1 MTDDPHIHDLAQ
13 QIARLE
19 GQLEAQE
26 ERMKT
31 MTAENEGALDRLRAD
46 LAKRDVD
53 MAADLAKRDV
63 EAAKRDKDNQRWVVG
78 FGIAQMVLT
87 ITILAAGF
95 AFLGILIGLPS

>member
-1 MTDDPHIHDLAQ
+1 MSGGVREYRKVWGHSAL
-13 QIARLE
+13 
-19 GQLEAQE
+19 
-26 ERMKT
+26 
-31 MTAENEGALDRLRAD
+31 MTAENEGALDRLR
-46 LAKRDVD
+46 
-53 MAADLAKRDV
+53 ADLAKRDV

>member
-1 MTDDPHIHDLAQ
+1 MTDEPTPHQLSAR
-13 QIARLE
+13 IARLE

-31 MTAENEGALDRLRAD
+31 MTATNESGLDRLRAD
-46 LAKRDVD
+46 MAQRDVE
-53 MAADLAKRDV
+53 AAQRDV

-95 AFLGILIGLPS
+95 AFLGILIGFPG